1 MQKITPFL
9 WFDNNAE
16 EAMNFYTSV
25 FKNAKVGKVARY
37 GDTGPGPKGTVMTAE
52 FSLEG
57 VEFVALNGGPHFKF
71 NEAVSFV
78 VNCETQEEVDYFWEK
93 LSEGGEKSRCGWLK
107 DRFGLSWQVTPIVLT
122 ELINSP
128 DQAKVDR
135 VMKAMMEMDK
145 IEIEPILRAA
155 HSRTGCRQSRTRRD
169 RALELGTR
177 GATEGSEGSYGCARH
192 QPFRRST
199 TKTLHSAH
207 HSCESG
213 SHPDG

>member
-1 MQKITPFL
+1 MFDCGAEPISSAPRILTRDRRKNFFPACRKRLLPFDYGLETRIHKNEKGDVMQKITPFL
-9 WFDNNAE
+9 WFENNAE
-16 EAMNFYTSV
+16 EAMKFYTSV
-25 FKNAKVGKVARY
+25 FKNAKVGNVARY

-93 LSEGGEKSRCGWLK
+93 LSEGGQKSRCGWLK
-107 DRFGLSWQVTPIVLT
+107 DKFGLAWQITPIILT

-135 VMKAMMEMDK
+135 VMKAMMQMDK

-155 HSRTGCRQSRTRRD
+155 D
-169 RALELGTR
+169 
-177 GATEGSEGSYGCARH
+177 AR
-192 QPFRRST
+192 
-199 TKTLHSAH
+199 
-207 HSCESG
+207 
-213 SHPDG
+213 